1 MHLMIIGIAAGAA
14 MYHILLCLAV
24 QTYAFTFCDV
34 CRWRA
39 IKNDAAISG
48 VKNTN
53 IFCSLVGGA
62 HCFKYSFR
70 CFVHTVSPNM

>member
-39 IKNDAAISG
+39 IK
-48 VKNTN
+48 K
-53 IFCSLVGGA
+53 
-62 HCFKYSFR
+62 
-70 CFVHTVSPNM
+70 